1 METIKMLYSTFTYDR
16 TKERFEMILEPFQAM
31 TQLALLSYYPCGSK
45 ISITNNILQI
55 QEPFWT
61 QGVIRKYNAD
71 KKDDLVF
78 LFSVIKRFYHFYGFL
93 LTKNNKT
100 KQLFETIIEL
110 CKAGLDK
117 LIQTYSK
124 SDTANLTQTL
134 KMYKALLDK
143 PDAFNI
149 PLEDTN
155 SDIKNVD
162 DIFKQIVSLY
172 DDSHYIIVLN
182 TLMLLN
188 KYPENYINYLNSINS
203 LMENVNVNIRKW
215 ICDNIVF

>member
-1 METIKMLYSTFTYDR
+1 METLKLLYSTFTYDR

-31 TQLALLSYYPCGSK
+31 TQLAILAYFPTGSK
-45 ISITNNILQI
+45 LSITHNLLQI
-55 QEPFWT
+55 QEPYWT

-93 LTKNNKT
+93 QTKNNKT
-100 KQLFETIIEL
+100 KLLFDTLIEL
-110 CKAGLDK
+110 CKEGLDK

-149 PLEDTN
+149 PETDTE
-155 SDIKNVD
+155 IKNVD
-162 DIFKQIVSLY
+162 DIFKQIVSIY
-172 DDSHYIIVLN
+172 EDSHFIIILN
-182 TLMLLN
+182 ILTLMKKN
-188 KYPENYINYLNSINS
+188 PENYVNYLNSVNFV
-203 LMENVNVNIRKW
+203 MENVNVKIKKW